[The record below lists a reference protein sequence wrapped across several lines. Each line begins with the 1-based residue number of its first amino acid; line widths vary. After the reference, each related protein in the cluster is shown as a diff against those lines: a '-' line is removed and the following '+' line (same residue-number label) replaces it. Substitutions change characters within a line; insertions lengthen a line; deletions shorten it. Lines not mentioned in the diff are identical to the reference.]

1 MKIIHTADWHLGSKM
16 HSSDRVEEQE
26 NFLKWMKEEIELEE
40 AETLVIAGDIF
51 DVSNPSNE
59 SRKRFF
65 NFLASLQSTCCKN
78 IVVVAG
84 NHDSGFMLNSIKD
97 LGELLNIH
105 IVGLL
110 EQTEMKDIVFEL
122 KDKDGEVNGICVAVP
137 FIELVTLRSFVDSQ
151 LRPEDEGFLDASLKA
166 VYDKAL
172 EAAKEIR
179 GDRNIPII
187 ATGHLYAADI
197 EGRLKDKLESERED
211 DGEKRIDYCGKLG
224 NVHSSVF
231 SPDYDY
237 VALGHIHYSTKVAG
251 SERIRYSGSPFVMGF
266 DETECPRYI
275 HSVTLTNSGDTPKVD
290 QVRVPQTVKYQRLS
304 GTVEELK
311 PLLRQSFDTSM
322 PIRLELYYYKEL
334 GIDAH
339 DELEP
344 LADQLPDNVEVISWH
359 PVRKDDE
366 HGSTIGSINI
376 EELFNFKEEDI
387 FRDFIY
393 SKFGLTGE
401 LSDDP
406 EVKEEENK
414 KNIELY
420 NAFMDCFDEAALGN
434 RSGEDEET

>member
-1 MKIIHTADWHLGSKM
+1 MKLIHTADWHLGSKM
-16 HSSDRVEEQE
+16 HSSNRMEEQE
-26 NFLKWMKEEIELEE
+26 NFLKWIKEEIVLEE

-59 SRKRFF
+59 SRKQFF
-65 NFLASLQSTCCKN
+65 DFLASLQNTCCKN
-78 IVVVAG
+78 VVVVAG

-122 KDKDGEVNGICVAVP
+122 KDTDGEVNGICVAVP
-137 FIELVTLRSFVDSQ
+137 FIEVVTLRKFVDSQ
-151 LRPEDEGFLDASLKA
+151 LRPEDEGFLDTSFK
-166 VYDKAL
+166 VIYEKAL

-197 EGRLKDKLESERED
+197 EGRLKDKNESERED

-237 VALGHIHYSTKVAG
+237 VALGHVHYSSKVG
-251 SERIRYSGSPFVMGF
+251 KNEKIRYSGSPFVMGF
-266 DETECPRYI
+266 DETESPRYI
-275 HSVTLTNSGDTPKVD
+275 HSVTLTNSGDAPKVD
-290 QVRVPQTVKYQRLS
+290 RVQVPQTIKYQRLP

-311 PLLRQSFDTSM
+311 SLLRQPFDTSM
-322 PIRLELYYYKEL
+322 PIKLELFYFKEL

-344 LADQLPDNVEVISWH
+344 LVDQLPDNVEVISWH
-359 PVRKDDE
+359 PVFEDE
-366 HGSTIGSINI
+366 AHGSTIGSINI
-376 EELFNFKEEDI
+376 EELFNFNEEEI
-387 FRDFIY
+387 FRDFIF

-401 LSDDP
+401 PSDDP
-406 EVKEEENK
+406 EVGEENK
-414 KNIELY
+414 RNIELY
-420 NAFMDCFDEAALGN
+420 NAFMDCFNEAVFGKM
-434 RSGEDEET
+434 SGEDEES